1 MGEDMKTRR
10 MNLLEQRGVTVIELL
25 TVMITLAII
34 AAIGM
39 PEVMAGIRRTG
50 VDGASRRLADDI
62 RLAQSTAL
70 SRGLQARLIAF
81 NDSGVAA
88 NPGSADITDA
98 TKANM
103 YRIEVR
109 PSPTA
114 SWPAL
119 TDDTTSGGVV
129 TVWSRV
135 AADYRGVSIGTGNT
149 VVFNSQGFLINS
161 TSPLNI
167 VLQGAGGTKT
177 VQTSVIGKATIQ

>member
-1 MGEDMKTRR
+1 MDIRR
-10 MNLLEQRGVTVIELL
+10 TKDLAQRGVTVIELL
-25 TVMITLAII
+25 TVMITLAVI

-88 NPGSADITDA
+88 NPGSTEITDA

-114 SWPAL
+114 SWPSL
-119 TDDTTSGGVV
+119 TDEATNSGVV

-135 AADYRGVSIGTGNT
+135 AVDYRGVSISTGNT
-149 VVFNSQGFLINS
+149 IVFNSQGFLINS
-161 TSPLNI
+161 TSPLNV
-167 VLQGAGGTKT
+167 VLQGSAGSKT